1 MLGLRDVAR
10 GRVLLDGTD
19 ITDVDLAQRRACFA
33 YAPQDAALLAG
44 TVRDNLRLGAP
55 DAPDT
60 LLWTALRDAALDERV
75 RALPNGLD
83 AWIGEDGARL
93 SGGER
98 RRLSLARTLLR
109 PAPWLLLDE
118 PTEGLD
124 PATEA
129 RVMHRLAI
137 RLAASGQGALIISHR
152 PLPLQFC
159 QAVLQ
164 CAGPVDP
171 DQSQMHVQ
179 GATLV

>member
-1 MLGLRDVAR
+1 M
-10 GRVLLDGTD
+10 
-19 ITDVDLAQRRACFA
+19 
-33 YAPQDAALLAG
+33 
-44 TVRDNLRLGAP
+44 RDNLRLGAP